1 MEALRQW
8 LVAFLQ
14 QLYAWT
20 HSYGLAIIV
29 LTVLVR
35 LILYP
40 LTASQMKSSAQL
52 SKLQPKMKE
61 LQEKYK
67 DNPEEQQ
74 RRMLGL
80 YKETGVNPFG
90 GCLPLLIQ
98 FPILIALFNALNKFP
113 YHGVP
118 LFLGIDLAKPAS
130 QMFYALPILTA
141 VTTYFQ
147 MTMTQVDPS
156 QKAMMAIMPL
166 LIGYVSIRFP
176 AGLALYWVVGNLL
189 AIAQQYLTNR
199 QLASKERGER

>member
-1 MEALRQW
+1 MNLLRQW
-8 LVAFLQ
+8 LVALLHLLFS
-14 QLYAWT
+14 WT
-20 HSYGLAIIV
+20 HNYGLAIIA

-40 LTASQMKSSAQL
+40 LTASQMKASAQL

-61 LQEKYK
+61 IQEKYK

-74 RRMLGL
+74 RRLMAL
-80 YKETGVNPFG
+80 YKESGVNPFG
-90 GCLPLLIQ
+90 GCLPLLVQ
-98 FPILIALFNALNKFP
+98 FPVLIALFNALNKFP
-113 YHGVP
+113 YRGVP
-118 LFLGIDLAKPAS
+118 LFLGINLAEPAS

-141 VTTYFQ
+141 VTTYYQ

-156 QKAMMAIMPL
+156 QKAMMAFMPL

-189 AIAQQYLTNR
+189 AIAQQYLMNR
-199 QLASKERGER
+199 KLASKERSGQ